1 VSPQPGKFCVACG
14 NQIHVKAEICPRC
27 GVRQPAIGGMGSAF
41 WSDGRKDSG
50 TSEQQQGASQ
60 YAPPQPTKFCV
71 TCGNHIH
78 VKAEICP
85 RCGVRQ
91 PGTGGLG
98 GAFSSEGRKDKIV
111 AALLAFFLGMFGV
124 HRFYLGDTK
133 NGTIMLVGS
142 LVSWL
147 LLVVGI
153 GLLGLMVFG
162 VWGFVDFVRYLVMSD
177 ADFAAAYNQ

>member
-1 VSPQPGKFCVACG
+1 MSEQQQEASQYVSPQPRKFCVA
-14 NQIHVKAEICPRC
+14 
-27 GVRQPAIGGMGSAF
+27 
-41 WSDGRKDSG
+41 
-50 TSEQQQGASQ
+50 
-60 YAPPQPTKFCV
+60 
-71 TCGNHIH
+71 CGNHIH

-91 PGTGGLG
+91 PATGGMA
-98 GAFSSEGRKDKIV
+98 GAFCSEGKNKIV

-147 LLVVGI
+147 LSIVGI
-153 GLLGLMVFG
+153 GLLGVIVFC